1 MLRSS
6 SARRQYTVQQLNC
19 IFHLYISNLIG
30 NLLKE
35 VRTLMIIS
43 SILYINY
50 FIKIVG
56 SLGQACLGR
65 QCGMFILAIIVAKTL
80 FFSFFFLSRLPLL
93 YVTMSSI
100 PVLMALATDLKLG
113 LSSVFRTTC
122 NQDKYPPED
131 MTRNHFYTSNSASYR
146 KFRLQ
151 LKQVF

>member
-65 QCGMFILAIIVAKTL
+65 QCGMFILAIIVAGTH
-80 FFSFFFLSRLPLL
+80 FFLLFFFLGFPYYTSRCLPYLFWWHWL
-93 YVTMSSI
+93 QI
-100 PVLMALATDLKLG
+100 W
-113 LSSVFRTTC
+113 SSVFPLFSEPPAIKTNIHLRTWLEIIFTLLIAPHTESLGC
-122 NQDKYPPED
+122 
-131 MTRNHFYTSNSASYR
+131 S
-146 KFRLQ
+146 
-151 LKQVF
+151 